1 MTKYIILNNL
11 GEGSYAKVFK
21 CEKIADGS
29 IWACKQLFKT
39 FESMDDIERI
49 PEIQVFKKLNEHAN
63 IIKLHEII
71 YNNRICSLCL
81 IFEWMDMDLYIY
93 IKDRKSPLP
102 KIIVAKCIYSIL
114 IALEYIHRHGF
125 IHRDVKPENI
135 LVKGEHF
142 KLADFGMCRSVS
154 NKRPLTDYVA
164 TRWYRAPECILTEG
178 YYGQPMDIWSM
189 GCVMFEIITLKPLF
203 VSTNDIDLINKI
215 HSVFG
220 TPSMKILKRF
230 EQHKNRSINFNFQT
244 QQGIGLIQD
253 LAFCSLDTVDLL
265 IQMLFYD
272 DEYRITASNALIHS
286 YFDHIK
292 KDFSKNPSQ
301 KKKIFSKNPIENH
314 EDSILI
320 KNEIAII
327 ETNFDKFI
335 TKQLSTIK
343 EELSS
348 SSLSKSNTD
357 LLLELSIYFNQIEQL
372 LILIHTIDIFKLI
385 NFLNIDS
392 ISNLRQIFQFVSI
405 LMKKLHLILE
415 SILLDLNTNLKIIL
429 KISTWKIKSQLLIKF
444 LKYLKRNGFQCLTFI
459 NQLKNKFYYLKKQ
472 IRQIIS
478 NLRNRLSLENI
489 KRNRFMMKNAF
500 KYLSP
505 VVIYMFIKI
514 IEIFVLNNKILF
526 VTNEKLNK
534 TNMKFIYPKSEA
546 EKIIEFLLV
555 IEDQTEKII
564 SLFSIIEFDFKLHLY
579 SKIDILIEQIEI
591 IDSNTITILEQKF
604 FMELLK
610 LKLNYIHDKLSIV
623 CIMFSIYIDISDKSI
638 IDKSNNIQSI
648 ESDGKQKIENNN
660 LVNQYSIEMNI
671 IRTQITQ
678 LIQQEKMKYL
688 TIYKKRQDEFNQ
700 ILNDF

>member
-1 MTKYIILNNL
+1 MTKYIILNSL

-21 CEKIADGS
+21 CKNIADGS

-39 FESMDDIERI
+39 FKSIDEIERI
-49 PEIQVFKKLNEHAN
+49 PEIQVLKKLSEHAN

-81 IFEWMDMDLYIY
+81 IFEWMDMDLYVY

-125 IHRDVKPENI
+125 IHRD
-135 LVKGEHF
+135 GEHF

-154 NKRPLTDYVA
+154 NGRPLTDYVA

-220 TPSMKILKRF
+220 TPSMKILKKF

-272 DEYRITASNALIHS
+272 DEYRITASNALFHS
-286 YFDHIK
+286 YFDH
-292 KDFSKNPSQ
+292 FQ
-301 KKKIFSKNPIENH
+301 KKKIFSKSPIENNN
-314 EDSILI
+314 DSILI
-320 KNEIAII
+320 KNDIAII

-348 SSLSKSNTD
+348 SNLSKSNKD

-372 LILIHTIDIFKLI
+372 LILIHTIDIFELI
-385 NFLNIDS
+385 NLLNIDS
-392 ISNLRQIFQFVSI
+392 ISNLRRIFQFVSI

-429 KISTWKIKSQLLIKF
+429 KISTWRIKSQLLIKF
-444 LKYLKRNGFQCLTFI
+444 LKYLKSNGFHCLTFI
-459 NQLKNKFYYLKKQ
+459 NQLKKKFYYLKKQ

-489 KRNRFMMKNAF
+489 KRNQFIMKNVF

-514 IEIFVLNNKILF
+514 IEIIVLDNKILF

-534 TNMKFIYPKSEA
+534 TNMKFIYPKNET
-546 EKIIEFLLV
+546 EEIIKFLLV
-555 IEDQTEKII
+555 IEDQTEKVI
-564 SLFSIIEFDFKLHLY
+564 SLVSIIEFDFKLHFY

-591 IDSNTITILEQKF
+591 IDSNTITILQQKF

-610 LKLNYIHDKLSIV
+610 LKLNSIYDKLSIV
-623 CIMFSIYIDISDKSI
+623 CIMFSFYIDISDKFI

-648 ESDGKQKIENNN
+648 ESDDKQKIENNN
-660 LVNQYSIEMNI
+660 LVKQYSIKMNI